1 MLETVFV
8 GIMLFASTNIDDI
21 FLTMAFFADP
31 GLDRRAVVGGKF
43 LGIGGI
49 VAVSAAAAACAVAV
63 PPEWVALLGLVPL
76 GLGLH
81 RLWAAWRPERD
92 APTADAGVPASAG
105 SLVAQVCS
113 VAGVTAA
120 NGGDNLGVYVPVFAE
135 EFRSIP
141 VFAVIF
147 VIMTGLWC
155 AGGNLLVNHR
165 LIAATMRRWAAM
177 LLPWVLI
184 VLGICILAG
193 ARGLVWPKAQGGVAV
208 LWPHG
213 NRIFSD
219 LVV

>member
-31 GLDRRAVVGGKF
+31 GLDRRAVVAGKF

-49 VAVSAAAAACAVAV
+49 VAVSVAAAACAVAV
-63 PPEWVALLGLVPL
+63 PRERVALLGLAPL

-81 RLWAAWRPERD
+81 RLWSAWRTSPG
-92 APTADAGVPASAG
+92 PADDNDGMPASTG
-105 SLVAQVCS
+105 SLVAQICS

-135 EFRSIP
+135 EFKSIP
-141 VFAVIF
+141 AFAVIF
-147 VIMTGLWC
+147 AIMTGLWC
-155 AGGNLLVNHR
+155 VGGNLLVNHR
-165 LIAATMRRWAAM
+165 LLATTMRRLAGR

-184 VLGICILAG
+184 VLGICILSG
-193 ARGLVWPKAQGGVAV
+193 ARGLVWPDAAVATV
-208 LWPHG
+208 GRG
-213 NRIFSD
+213 N
-219 LVV
+219 V